1 MTNRLRCAIMA
12 YHHRMEEAVKAL
24 FFACTLAVGSFSVAP
39 AIAQPA
45 VRIVMPF
52 PAGAAADS
60 VARIVAPPL
69 SRALGQPVVID
80 NRIGAD
86 GAIAAEHA
94 ARSPADGQ
102 TLLFAG
108 NTQMLGV
115 PTLRK
120 NPPYDPLVDFVP
132 IAPVV
137 RFAFFLVV
145 HPDTPAQNLAQLLEH
160 ARAHPGKLNYASG
173 NVNGVLAAAQMMS
186 AAKVQMVHVPYKG
199 EPLAVPD
206 LVEGRVHLMFA
217 SGAVVAPLVK
227 QGKLRALVTLLPTR
241 STLLPDVPT
250 AAEAGLP
257 QLSVLIW
264 GGLFGPA
271 KMPME
276 RVESI
281 SREVNTILKQPEV
294 REQLQMQ
301 GVEPFAATPAEF
313 AKFLREQLSDWAQA
327 AREAGLK
334 PE

>member
-1 MTNRLRCAIMA
+1 MKILLLAA
-12 YHHRMEEAVKAL
+12 AL
-24 FFACTLAVGSFSVAP
+24 LLSLEVA
-39 AIAQPA
+39 AQPYPSKPIRM
-45 VRIVMPF
+45 VVPF
-52 PAGAAADS
+52 PVGGIADLYGRLVAAKVGES
-60 VARIVAPPL
+60 W
-69 SRALGQPVVID
+69 GQTVVVD
-80 NRIGAD
+80 NRTGAD

-120 NPPYDPLVDFVP
+120 NPPYDPLNDFVP
-132 IAPVV
+132 ITPVV

-145 HPDTPAQNLAQLLEH
+145 HPSTPAQTLGQLIEH
-160 ARAHPGKLNYASG
+160 ARANPGKLNYASG
-173 NVNGVLAAAQMMS
+173 NVNGVLAASQLMS
-186 AAKVQMVHVPYKG
+186 AAKVEMVHVPYKG

-206 LVEGRVHLMFA
+206 LIDGRIHLMFA

-227 QGKLRALVTLLPTR
+227 QGKLRALATLLPTR

-250 AAEAGLP
+250 AAEAGMP

-276 RVESI
+276 RVELI
-281 SREVNTILKQPEV
+281 SREVNIILKRPDV

-301 GVEPFAATPAEF
+301 GVEPSGATPAEF
-313 AKFLREQLSDWAQA
+313 AAFLKQQLADWAKA
-327 AREAGLK
+327 ASDAGLK

>member
-1 MTNRLRCAIMA
+1 MR
-12 YHHRMEEAVKAL
+12 AL
-24 FFACTLAVGSFSVAP
+24 IAAGMLAVGCLGAVTAL
-39 AIAQPA
+39 AQPV

-52 PAGAAADS
+52 PPGAAADS
-60 VARIVAPPL
+60 VARLIAAPL
-69 SRALGQPVVID
+69 SRALGQSVVVD
-80 NRIGAD
+80 NRTGAD

-120 NPPYDPLVDFVP
+120 TPPYDPVKDFVP
-132 IAPVV
+132 ITSVV

-145 HPDTPAQNLAQLLEH
+145 HPSIPARTLEQLIEH
-160 ARAHPGKLNYASG
+160 ARVNPGKLNYASG
-173 NVNGVLAAAQMMS
+173 NVNGVLAAAQLMS
-186 AAKVQMVHVPYKG
+186 AARVEMVHVPYKG

-206 LVEGRVHLMFA
+206 LVDGRAHVMFA

-227 QGKLRALVTLLPTR
+227 QGKLRALATLLPAR
-241 STLLPDVPT
+241 SALLPEVPT
-250 AAEAGLP
+250 AAEAGMP

-271 KMPME
+271 QLPAD
-276 RVESI
+276 RVELI
-281 SREVNTILKQPEV
+281 AREVNTILKRPDVQ
-294 REQLQMQ
+294 EQLQVL
-301 GVEPFAATPAEF
+301 GVEPAGNTPAEF
-313 AKFLREQLSDWAQA
+313 ARFLKDQLADWAKA
-327 AREAGLK
+327 ARDAGLK

>member
-1 MTNRLRCAIMA
+1 VRALIVACLLAA
-12 YHHRMEEAVKAL
+12 GCLGAVTA
-24 FFACTLAVGSFSVAP
+24 T
-39 AIAQPA
+39 AQPA

-52 PAGAAADS
+52 PPGAAADS

-69 SRALGQPVVID
+69 SRALGQVVVVD
-80 NRIGAD
+80 NRTGAD

-120 NPPYDPLVDFVP
+120 TPPYDPINDFVP
-132 IAPVV
+132 IASVV

-145 HPDTPAQNLAQLLEH
+145 HPSMPAQSLKQLVEH
-160 ARAHPGKLNYASG
+160 ARANPGRLNYASG
-173 NVNGVLAAAQMMS
+173 NVNGVLAAAQLML
-186 AAKVQMVHVPYKG
+186 AAKIEMVHVPYKG

-206 LVEGRVHLMFA
+206 LVDGRVQVMFA
-217 SGAVVAPLVK
+217 SGAVAAPLVK
-227 QGKLRALVTLLPTR
+227 QGKLRALATLLPTR

-250 AAEAGLP
+250 AAEAGMP

-271 KMPME
+271 KMPMD
-276 RVESI
+276 RVELI
-281 SREVNTILKQPEV
+281 SREVNTILKRPEV
-294 REQLQMQ
+294 QEQLQSL
-301 GVEPFAATPAEF
+301 GVEPAGATPAEF
-313 AKFLREQLSDWAQA
+313 ATFLKDQLSDWAKA

>member
-1 MTNRLRCAIMA
+1 
-12 YHHRMEEAVKAL
+12 
-24 FFACTLAVGSFSVAP
+24 
-39 AIAQPA
+39 
-45 VRIVMPF
+45 MPF
-52 PAGAAADS
+52 PPGAAADT
-60 VARIVAPPL
+60 VARIIAPPL
-69 SRALGQPVVID
+69 SRALGQTVIID
-80 NRIGAD
+80 NRTGAD

-120 NPPYDPLVDFVP
+120 NPPYDPLNDFVP

-145 HPDTPAQNLAQLLEH
+145 HPSVPAQNLSQLIEH
-160 ARAHPGKLNYASG
+160 ARAHPGKLNYGSG
-173 NVNGVLAAAQMMS
+173 SVNGVLAAAQLMS
-186 AAKVQMVHVPYKG
+186 AAKVDMVHVPYKG
-199 EPLAVPD
+199 DPLAVPD
-206 LVEGRVHLMFA
+206 LIDGRVNLMFA

-227 QGKLRALVTLLPTR
+227 QGKLRALATLLPTR

-250 AAEAGLP
+250 AAEAGMP

-271 KMPME
+271 KMPPE
-276 RVESI
+276 RVELI
-281 SREVNTILKQPEV
+281 SREVNATLKRPEV
-294 REQLQMQ
+294 REQFQMQ
-301 GVEPFAATPAEF
+301 GVEPSGGSPAEF
-313 AKFLREQLSDWAQA
+313 TAFLKEQLADWAKA
-327 AREAGLK
+327 ARDAGLK